1 MNYID
6 QIKRDLLILIGL
18 FMLCVPKAQT
28 QNWNILYKYFNDNE
42 KTVVDK
48 AIKSINEA
56 GEITQEANAYYSE
69 ALKLQSINDSSKQT
83 DQKEQS
89 KLESKAV
96 TQQISGDKL
105 YSNAYKALYELCIV
119 HLNTLGSQDTGSTN
133 YIEKAREMMNQADTK
148 RKEATDIDNPY
159 DKATRLNDATGFEN
173 AGIDDMIVAISI
185 AHGDSSSKSLSA
197 GGQVEDA
204 EVQNK
209 ILLSVE
215 KTLNAKDTN
224 SKSEKITVDQDL
236 IQKYGN
242 YVNDMSIPDPMVV
255 NRAGASGMNGFDAD
269 QAKNLYQNY
278 ETGTKSPGK
287 DQNNSE
293 IPAENVDS
301 KADATKLVS
310 DKAGNSSNQS
320 INTNTAHSA
329 NPDVVNSN
337 DVYDISTPQQN
348 QEVRF
353 MVQIAASRIPLTR
366 AQLWAIY
373 PGNLSVEVIRDA
385 NWFKYRITG
394 FRFFSDASMVATES
408 GAKNAWVLS
417 ASLGKE
423 INLEKAKDMTR
434 ILEAGSK
441 QYKYITGDI
450 DFFVQVAAS
459 RVGLTDEEISNLCHS
474 TNACREII
482 ENGWFK
488 YQVFTGTNYKEAIR
502 LRKSMSIKS
511 FVVAYKDG
519 TKINLY
525 QAIHRVGNSK

>member
-1 MNYID
+1 MY
-6 QIKRDLLILIGL
+6 Q
-18 FMLCVPKAQT
+18 
-28 QNWNILYKYFNDNE
+28 YFNE
-42 KTVVDK
+42 KEKEVVDK

-56 GEITQEANAYYSE
+56 GELTQQANADYSD
-69 ALKLQSINDSSKQT
+69 ALKLQSNNETEKQT
-83 DQKEQS
+83 GRNLS

-96 TQQISGDKL
+96 SEQIKADIL
-105 YSNAYKALYELCIV
+105 YSNAYNSLYELCIL
-119 HLNTLGSQDTGSTN
+119 HLNTVGSKDTSSTG
-133 YIEKAREMMNQADTK
+133 YIFKARELMDKAATK
-148 RKEATDIDNPY
+148 RKEAADIRDPY
-159 DKATRLNDATGFEN
+159 NKATKLNDAAGSEN
-173 AGIDDMIVAISI
+173 AAIDNMIIAICI
-185 AHGDSSSKSLSA
+185 AHGDSSSKSLMA

-215 KTLNAKDTN
+215 KTLNARDTN
-224 SKSEKITVDQDL
+224 SKTEKITVDQDL

-255 NRAGASGMNGFDAD
+255 NSAGVSGMNGFDAD

-278 ETGTKSPGK
+278 EAGTKSPSK
-287 DQNNSE
+287 NQNNSE

-301 KADATKLVS
+301 KGNATKLVP
-310 DKAGNSSNQS
+310 DKAGNSENQS
-320 INTNTAHSA
+320 INTNTTHSA

-337 DVYDISTPQQN
+337 DVYDINMAQQN

-385 NWFKYRITG
+385 DWFKYRITG

-434 ILEAGSK
+434 VLEAGSK

-474 TNACREII
+474 TSACREII

-511 FVVAYKDG
+511 FVVAYKGG

-525 QAIHRVGNSK
+525 QAIHRVVNNK